1 MDDKSHNLNTA
12 RDATVS
18 PEMSG
23 ERFDKAAARL
33 FPEHSR
39 AEITV
44 WIQAGAVLLDGMQ
57 CKPKVRVKGGEKV
70 SLAAS
75 AQVRDYWQE
84 PEDIPLDIV
93 HADNDILV
101 LNKPAGLVVHPGA
114 GNNTGT
120 LVNALLFHF
129 PELSGVPRA
138 GVVHR
143 LDKETSGVMV
153 IAKNLTTHHA
163 LVEMIGERQVN
174 REYLGIT
181 EGRMISGRDVEE
193 PIGRDPNVR
202 TRQAVREDGKPAYT
216 EFRVAERYRTHT
228 LVRAKLGSGRT
239 HQIRVHLQSI
249 GYPLVGD
256 KRYGARGKVPVAAA
270 PELRASLQ
278 GLQRVGRQ
286 ALHAERLSF
295 VHPITQERLEFA
307 VPLPVDLTEVRNR
320 LLSDNERL
328 I

>member
-1 MDDKSHNLNTA
+1 MDDKSHNLNAT
-12 RDATVS
+12 REATVP
-18 PEMSG
+18 PELSG
-23 ERFDKAAARL
+23 ERLDKATALL

-39 AEITV
+39 AEITR
-44 WIQAGAVLLDGMQ
+44 WIQEGTVLLDGVQ
-57 CKPKVRVKGGEKV
+57 SKPKVRVKGGESV
-70 SLAAS
+70 SLSAE

-93 HADNDILV
+93 HADDDILV

-120 LVNALLFHF
+120 LVNALLFHY
-129 PELSGVPRA
+129 PDLSAVPRA

-153 IAKNLTTHHA
+153 VARNLATHHS
-163 LVEMIGERQVN
+163 LVEMIGARQVN
-174 REYLGIT
+174 REYLGLT
-181 EGRMISGRDVEE
+181 EGRMISGRDVDE

-202 TRQAVREDGKPAYT
+202 TRQAVREDGKPAHT
-216 EFRVAERYRTHT
+216 EFRVVERYRIHT

-239 HQIRVHLQSI
+239 HQIRVHLKSI

-270 PELRASLQ
+270 TDLLTSLQ
-278 GLQRVGRQ
+278 ALQQVGRQ
-286 ALHAERLSF
+286 ALHAERLNF
-295 VHPITQERLEFA
+295 VHPGTSQSLDFV
-307 VPLPVDLTEVRNR
+307 VPLAQDLADLRN
-320 LLSDNERL
+320 LLLADKE
-328 I
+328 